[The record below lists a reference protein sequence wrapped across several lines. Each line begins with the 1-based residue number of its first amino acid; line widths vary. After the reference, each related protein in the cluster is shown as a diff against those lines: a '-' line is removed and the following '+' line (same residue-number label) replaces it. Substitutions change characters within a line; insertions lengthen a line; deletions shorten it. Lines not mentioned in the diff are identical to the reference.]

1 MSYNYFQQTIV
12 PSTTAWSIG
21 TVQRP
26 FKDIWLGFG
35 SVNLANATAGL
46 TGVALDNTSNIFT
59 LAKGSAG
66 LQILDSNNNTVF
78 YANSAGNV
86 TTYTAAASANSIGA
100 FTINGSSSR
109 TTQQVLNPGVMFHVT
124 GNDNLNN
131 RIVYDSFGSN
141 SGVGVFPQLIGRTA
155 RGTVTT
161 PTYTLSGDVI
171 FRITANGY
179 NALSGFTQP
188 NGSTTSPSFIEA
200 VATESFSGQ
209 SVGTEWRFYNATKGD
224 VTGASTLD
232 LVIDNTGVK
241 VPVAS
246 AGITFG
252 DGSFQNTAYVAP
264 PSGTYAAQIS
274 GTWVPQ
280 ISAAGY
286 ALSAVGYSG
295 GTPVGAYIKTG
306 RYVYC
311 TFNIS
316 VSAFTGVS
324 NSANLY
330 LVNLP
335 FAVENG
341 PLLMPFGDLSVY
353 RYAGL
358 TGGGQG
364 ITGGNEGTSQG
375 FTLYNIGPG
384 STVNLTPNIFSTPA
398 SMVGSLRYISS

>member
-1 MSYNYFQQTIV
+1 MSYNYFQETLV
-12 PSTTAWSIG
+12 PSTSAWSIG

-26 FKDIWLGFG
+26 FRDIWLGYG
-35 SVNLANATAGL
+35 SLNLANYT
-46 TGVALDNTSNIFT
+46 TGASGIALDNTNNILT
-59 LAKGSAG
+59 LAQGSNG
-66 LQILDSNNNTVF
+66 FQILNTAGNTIF
-78 YANSAGNV
+78 YASSAGNISS
-86 TTYTAAASANSIGA
+86 YAGLASAGGG
-100 FTINGSSSR
+100 GSFLVVGTASR
-109 TTQQVLNPGVMFHVT
+109 QYQPVLNPGVMMQVV
-124 GNDNLNN
+124 GADNYNN
-131 RIVYDSFGSN
+131 RIIYDSFGVNGSN
-141 SGVGVFPQLIGRTA
+141 NTFPQIIGRTA
-155 RGTVTT
+155 RGSAYT
-161 PTYTLSGDVI
+161 PTNTLSGDVI

-188 NGSTTSPSFIEA
+188 TGSAVSPTFFEA
-200 VATESFSGQ
+200 IATESFSGT
-209 SVGTEWRFYNATKGD
+209 SVGTEWRFYNATRGD
-224 VTGASTLD
+224 TTGASTLD
-232 LVIDNTGVK
+232 LVIDNTGVR

-252 DGSFQNTAYVAP
+252 DGSFQNTAFY
-264 PSGTYAAQIS
+264 QIS

-375 FTLYNIGPG
+375 FTLYNISPG

>member
-1 MSYNYFQQTIV
+1 MSYNYFQQTLV
-12 PSTTAWSIG
+12 PSTSTWSIG
-21 TVQRP
+21 TINRP
-26 FKDIWLGFG
+26 FKDIWLSYG
-35 SVNLANATAGL
+35 SLYFSNANTPGASS
-46 TGVALDNTSNIFT
+46 VALDNTNNVLT
-59 LAKGSAG
+59 LAQGSAG
-66 LQILDSNNNTVF
+66 FQILNPIGGTVF
-78 YANSAGNV
+78 SALSSGIMQSYVGLASAGGG
-86 TTYTAAASANSIGA
+86 GA
-100 FTINGSSSR
+100 FQIIGTGSRASQPVIS
-109 TTQQVLNPGVMFHVT
+109 PGVIMHVT
-124 GNDNLNN
+124 GADGLNN
-131 RIVYDSFGSN
+131 RIIYDSYGNSSN
-141 SGVGVFPQLIGRTA
+141 TFVQLIGRSA
-155 RGTVTT
+155 RGTAGT
-161 PTYTLSGDVI
+161 PTYTLSGDVLLR
-171 FRITANGY
+171 FSANGY
-179 NALSGFTQP
+179 NGISGFTQS
-188 NGSTTSPSFIEA
+188 NGSNFSPSYIQC
-200 VATESFSGQ
+200 VTTEPFSGA
-209 SVGTEWRFYNATKGD
+209 STGTQWQVYNATKGD
-224 VTGASTLD
+224 TSSTGTLD
-232 LVIDNTGVK
+232 LIIDNKGIT
-241 VPVAS
+241 VPVVS

-375 FTLYNIGPG
+375 FTLYNISAG
-384 STVNLTPNIFSTPA
+384 STVNLTPNIFSVPA
-398 SMVGSLRYISS
+398 SMVGSLRYMSS